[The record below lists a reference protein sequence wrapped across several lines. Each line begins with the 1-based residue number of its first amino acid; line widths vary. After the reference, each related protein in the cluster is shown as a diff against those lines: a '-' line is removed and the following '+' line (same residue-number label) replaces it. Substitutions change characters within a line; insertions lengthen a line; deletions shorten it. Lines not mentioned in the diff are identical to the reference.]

1 VTEFLAYLPQL
12 EIISPLPRSHLRWRT
27 YAMLVTEPVAGPNCA
42 ASRHP
47 PYQIS
52 SLPGTQ
58 AMFDPPIHR
67 RSTKAVRRPSRA
79 ICQAK

>member
-1 VTEFLAYLPQL
+1 VTEFLAYLPQM
-12 EIISPLPRSHLRWRT
+12 EIISPSHLRWRT
-27 YAMLVTEPVAGPNCA
+27 YAVLVTEPVAGPNCA

-52 SLPGTQ
+52 LLPGTQ

-67 RSTKAVRRPSRA
+67 RSTKAVRRA
-79 ICQAK
+79 ICQDK